1 MINLEKIKLGKCQPP
16 TPFNK
21 TCPCTMLP
29 PRFSIFRFYPL
40 PTSEGGNQKLLSPFK
55 NGAGVRTI
63 PHRNFVHILYKKVV
77 HKMYTNDVY
86 KIYTK
91 FIPYFD
97 KLLYTKFKKLRQLN
111 FVYKMHRECC
121 RNVVNI
127 LYTNILHTFCI
138 QIFCI
143 HFV

>member
-16 TPFNK
+16 TPFKK

-29 PRFSIFRFYPL
+29 PPFSIFRLYPL

-86 KIYTK
+86 KIYT
-91 FIPYFD
+91 
-97 KLLYTKFKKLRQLN
+97 
-111 FVYKMHRECC
+111 
-121 RNVVNI
+121 
-127 LYTNILHTFCI
+127 
-138 QIFCI
+138 IF
-143 HFV
+143 